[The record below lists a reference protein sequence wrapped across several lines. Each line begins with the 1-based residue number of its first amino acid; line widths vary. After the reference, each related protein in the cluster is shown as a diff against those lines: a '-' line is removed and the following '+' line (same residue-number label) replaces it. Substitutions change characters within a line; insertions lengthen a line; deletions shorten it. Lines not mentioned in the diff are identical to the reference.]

1 MRRALV
7 LAIAATTADAYA
19 WRARLGLGG
28 SVCPLQCPI
37 LSRNV
42 IVVEDLGP
50 PGFATRQRAIAEASN
65 LAAQLC
71 ARLVLPVTPCDAFSG
86 RTDDCR
92 L

>member
-37 LSRNV
+37 ASTSV

-50 PGFATRQRAIAEASN
+50 AGFATRQRAIAEA
-65 LAAQLC
+65 ATT
-71 ARLVLPVTPCDAFSG
+71 R
-86 RTDDCR
+86 
-92 L
+92 